1 MTYTED
7 GMGLAQR
14 LRAVAHE
21 LERVNQCI
29 DVLTMTMLMKM
40 LMLTTMRTTMRMR
53 MMLMIRMMM
62 TMLIRIPA
70 RIGKG
75 VPFIPFV

>member
-40 LMLTTMRTTMRMR
+40 LMLTTMRTTMRM
-53 MMLMIRMMM
+53 MLMIRMMM